1 MKLVKAILLILL
13 MLGVANVFGESRQ
26 YYFIVAGFTY
36 GMWNLIS
43 ALIEDAEKV

>member
-1 MKLVKAILLILL
+1 MRLVKAILLILL

-26 YYFIVAGFTY
+26 YYFIVVGFSY

-43 ALIEDAEKV
+43 AFIDEGEKA